1 MTTMNSF
8 TLRALLALLPLGA
21 HAATRVP
28 ESARNGRAV
37 PARARANDNRVPA
50 GTLRG
55 TTLTLRLEAR
65 VAMWYP
71 DGDDAPGAPI
81 PSFAEEERAAL
92 IPGPLVRVRAGT
104 TVDVTVRNTLAD
116 TLLVYGL
123 HARVPGAATVDSA
136 LILAPGERRDVH
148 LTLSAPGTY
157 LYWGTTMRRAINFRT
172 REDAQLTG
180 AIVVDDATGPRP
192 RDRILVLGMWSDTIH
207 RAMTHR
213 ERVLGVINGR
223 SWPHTE
229 RVEYA
234 VGDTVRWRIINSTA
248 DLHPMHLHGFYFRV
262 DSRGDSRRDTLYAG
276 DDRRLAVTDN
286 MEAGGTM
293 SLTWVPERAGNWLFH
308 CHVPEH
314 FGPRGSLGV
323 APASVSAGAADHAD
337 HAKGGMNGLV
347 MGIAVR
353 GATAARMA
361 TAPTTASPAL
371 SGDARSVH
379 RVRLLVRENRG
390 SSGTM
395 PFYGYTLHESGAEP
409 PPDSGLGV
417 GPVLDLLRGQRAE
430 ITVVN
435 RLREPTAVHWHGI
448 ELESYYDGVP
458 GFSGATGRVTPLIAP
473 GDSFTVRFV
482 PPRAGTFIYHT
493 HANEER
499 QQLAGLAGAIVVR
512 DAGSVRDT
520 ATDIPIVLTAPSDFA
535 EQRRSVVV
543 NGKSAP
549 MQLVVGRTYRLRFI
563 QMSVSRA
570 ALWAELLRDSTHV
583 QWKLLAKDGADLP
596 MSARAQ
602 VNARVRLGIGETY
615 DVEFTPTVAGD
626 LRLDLRVG
634 APPPRNVLMTSI
646 PVRVRP

>member
-1 MTTMNSF
+1 MNSIA
-8 TLRALLALLPLGA
+8 LRALLAMLPIGMLTA
-21 HAATRVP
+21 TQAPDTVRRVSAAPERVH
-28 ESARNGRAV
+28 
-37 PARARANDNRVPA
+37 ANDNRASA
-50 GTLRG
+50 GALRG

-65 VAMWYP
+65 LAMWFP
-71 DGDDAPGAPI
+71 DGDNAPGASI
-81 PSFAEEERAAL
+81 PSFAEEGRSAQ
-92 IPGPLVRVRAGT
+92 IPGPMIRVRAGT
-104 TVDVTVRNTLAD
+104 TVDASVRNTLAD
-116 TLLVYGL
+116 TLRLYGL
-123 HARVPGAATVDSA
+123 HTRVSGAAVSDSA
-136 LILAPGERRDVH
+136 IVLAPGERRAVRM
-148 LTLSAPGTY
+148 TLSAPGTY

-192 RDRILVLGMWSDTIH
+192 RDRVLVLGMWSDTIH

-223 SWPHTE
+223 SWPNTE

-262 DSRGDSRRDTLYAG
+262 DSRGDGRQDTLYAG

-293 SLTWVPERAGNWLFH
+293 TLTWVPERAGNWLFH

-314 FGPRGSLGV
+314 FGPRGSLGI
-323 APASVSAGAADHAD
+323 APTSLNGGAAHAD

-353 GATAARMA
+353 GATAARPA
-361 TAPTTASPAL
+361 AAPSRIAGPA
-371 SGDARSVH
+371 H

-417 GPVLDLLRGQRAE
+417 GPVLDLVRGQRAE

-435 RLREPTAVHWHGI
+435 RLREATAVHWHGI

-473 GDSFTVRFV
+473 GDSFTVRFT
-482 PPRAGTFIYHT
+482 PPRRHVHLSHACQRGTP
-493 HANEER
+493 
-499 QQLAGLAGAIVVR
+499 
-512 DAGSVRDT
+512 T
-520 ATDIPIVLTAPSDFA
+520 A
-535 EQRRSVVV
+535 
-543 NGKSAP
+543 
-549 MQLVVGRTYRLRFI
+549 GRTGWRNGRARAGHGTRHRDGHPDPPRRALGLR
-563 QMSVSRA
+563 RA
-570 ALWAELLRDSTHV
+570 ATLCGREWQVSAHAAGRGHHV
-583 QWKLLAKDGADLP
+583 
-596 MSARAQ
+596 
-602 VNARVRLGIGETY
+602 
-615 DVEFTPTVAGD
+615 
-626 LRLDLRVG
+626 
-634 APPPRNVLMTSI
+634 SI
-646 PVRVRP
+646 ALHPDER